1 MALLTR
7 LKLSG
12 INNLSDARFAAAAG
26 FEYIGFCFNPQ
37 SDHYL
42 APVKAKEIIDWT
54 TGCAISG
61 EFGNQSVQEIA
72 DISSLLNLDAVEL
85 NNALLPDELKQIDR
99 AIIKHID
106 TALFQNES
114 LLTELNA
121 YAAVADGFLLY
132 TTNDQLPDAA
142 LLKQIC
148 SDYKIIWGYDVN
160 ASGIKHIVE
169 HYRPYAINLQ
179 GGDEERPGVK
189 DFDELNDILDA
200 VQLPD

>member
-1 MALLTR
+1 MALFTR

-26 FEYIGFCFNPQ
+26 FEYIGFCFNPE
-37 SDHYL
+37 SAHYL

-61 EFGNQSVQEIA
+61 EFGHQPVQEIA
-72 DISSLLNLDAVEL
+72 DISTLLNLDVVEL
-85 NNALLPDELKQIDR
+85 NNSLLPDELQQIDK

-106 TALFQNES
+106 TAHFNTES
-114 LLTELNA
+114 LLAELNA
-121 YAAVADGFLLY
+121 YAAVADGFLVY
-132 TTNDQLPDAA
+132 TSSNLLPDESV
-142 LLKQIC
+142 LKHVC
-148 SDYKIIWGYDVN
+148 SNYKIIWGFDVN
-160 ASGIKHIVE
+160 AADIKHIVQ
-169 HYRPYAINLQ
+169 HYQPYAINLQ

-189 DFDELNDILDA
+189 DFDTLNDILDA